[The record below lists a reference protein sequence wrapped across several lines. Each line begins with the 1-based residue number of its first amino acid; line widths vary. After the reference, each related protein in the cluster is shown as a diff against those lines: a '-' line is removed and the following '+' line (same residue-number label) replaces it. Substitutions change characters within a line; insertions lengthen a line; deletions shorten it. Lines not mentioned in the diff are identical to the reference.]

1 MCKRKYRDKFPL
13 KIQIE
18 QDYHSIERLQRVI
31 NIKGIKKGGKF
42 ENFSKL
48 RSKN

>member
-18 QDYHSIERLQRVI
+18 QRVI